1 KGDVTQVKAGI
12 SKTNSMFGN
21 QFEISVRYTAKEFG
35 QHYAESFNL
44 FDLNV
49 FYKKDNEISLESSPQ
64 LHKVETILNEYDE
77 SLEKATENNFV
88 DLDSILF
95 VPSYQGN
102 YKFQKHCLTCYQLT
116 KHVLNNEGSSEHQ
129 YRSCILNDENK
140 LKILGLTVKEASK
153 ETLLEYYVLPL
164 LSQFHPSPS

>member
-1 KGDVTQVKAGI
+1 
-12 SKTNSMFGN
+12 MFGN

-102 YKFQKHCLTCYQLT
+102 YKFQKHWLMKWFNMLSINKTCL
-116 KHVLNNEGSSEHQ
+116 K
-129 YRSCILNDENK
+129 
-140 LKILGLTVKEASK
+140 
-153 ETLLEYYVLPL
+153 
-164 LSQFHPSPS
+164 